1 MATQSPS
8 ITISDFG
15 PRLKALQRLQQEA
28 KDAYRNASGA
38 ILKFA
43 VEYTALYKTVARNTA
58 MVSRLNAELG
68 LEDWQA
74 TRWRSIA
81 AQAKPLKSIQRCLP
95 SAFEPIYE
103 VARSLK
109 EDEKNKTRK
118 VLKAVEAE
126 TLTPSSTL
134 REIAFIRTKRA
145 GSRSL
150 QGGRSSKSSKIQV
163 ASLKSVEMTF
173 LFPRDRVPRPDD
185 IKELGDD
192 IAKALAKFK
201 ARYVGLASPV
211 FQQHLETYWTLKD
224 EAATLKAS
232 GTPEQKDDLEDRW
245 TKLFEGGKV
254 WS

>member
-1 MATQSPS
+1 MATQSSVLPV
-8 ITISDFG
+8 SDFG
-15 PRLKALQRLQQEA
+15 PRLKALKQLQQEA
-28 KDAYRNASGA
+28 TDAYRAAAGA

-81 AQAKPLKSIQRCLP
+81 AQAKPLKSIQRCMP

-103 VARSLK
+103 VARSLR

-118 VLKAVEAE
+118 VLKAVESK

-134 REIAFIRTKRA
+134 REIASIRTKKA
-145 GSRSL
+145 GSLSA
-150 QGGRSSKSSKIQV
+150 QHGQSPKSSKIQV
-163 ASLKSVEMTF
+163 ASLKSVGMTF
-173 LFPRDRVPRPDD
+173 LLPRDSVPRPDD

-201 ARYVGLASPV
+201 ARYVGFASPV

-224 EAATLKAS
+224 EAATLKQS
-232 GTPEQKDDLEDRW
+232 GTAEQKDDLEDRW